1 MLSTLEFPALT
12 GTGLEPEVSP
22 WINPTDWLHS
32 DTNYVN
38 AIVEKIVTLTNS
50 SEIEEANFSGAM
62 IYPVSYSIGGH

>member
-12 GTGLEPEVSP
+12 STSLEPEVSP

-50 SEIEEANFSGAM
+50 SEIEANFRGAM